1 MGNNKK
7 MDEAASST
15 KDTINM
21 MIRAKQKEK
30 AGVKKTIIKES
41 QRTVPLKLVVNNP
54 YQPRIDYDMDYIK
67 GLASTIDRD
76 GLLQPIVVTPRGGKY
91 ILVGGHQRKMA
102 HDILEKMDIEAII
115 REGLTDEDLMILG
128 GIENIKRRNLSALE
142 EGKYFYDLTK
152 NGFTV
157 KEIAERFSE
166 DEAEVSRKKNLLK
179 LGSEILED
187 LRLNKSTNDVKA
199 LTVLRKIEDDK
210 KQFALYKGF
219 LKNGRE
225 WLLSEIALATSK
237 GAKKPDAPYT
247 LKNNKITVDLKKVG
261 KDKAKRIEEAIKSI
275 LSE

>member
-7 MDEAASST
+7 IDAVACST

-21 MIRAKQKEK
+21 MIRKKQKEK
-30 AGVKKTIIKES
+30 TASKKTIVKES
-41 QRTVPLKLVVNNP
+41 QGTVPLNLVVDNP
-54 YQPRIDYDMDYIK
+54 FQPRIDYDMDYIK
-67 GLASTIDRD
+67 GLAATIKRD
-76 GLLQPIVVTPRGGKY
+76 GLLQPIVVTPRDGKY
-91 ILVGGHQRKMA
+91 ILVGGHQRKIA
-102 HDILEKMDIEAII
+102 HDLLEKMDIEAIV

-128 GIENIKRRNLSALE
+128 GIENIKRKNLSALE
-142 EGKYFYDLTK
+142 EGKYFYDLTR

-199 LTVLRKIEDDK
+199 LTALRKIEDEQ
-210 KQFALYKGF
+210 KQFALYKG
-219 LKNGRE
+219 LLENGRE
-225 WLLSEIALATSK
+225 WLLSEIVLATSK